1 MRGGEE
7 VSAPV
12 IRSGRVLPETLWEG
26 VYSAEGSR
34 EVEAGLEFSG
44 EVVAAEAD
52 A

>member
-1 MRGGEE
+1 M
-7 VSAPV
+7 SAPV

-26 VYSAEGSR
+26 FTQLRGAGR
-34 EVEAGLEFSG
+34 WKAGLEFSG